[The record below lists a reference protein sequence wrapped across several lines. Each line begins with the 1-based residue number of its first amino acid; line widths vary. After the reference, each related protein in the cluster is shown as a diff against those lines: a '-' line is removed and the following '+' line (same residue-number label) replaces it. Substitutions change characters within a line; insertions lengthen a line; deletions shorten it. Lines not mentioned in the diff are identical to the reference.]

1 MKKMRRTSRKEGT
14 KQLVDLTRT
23 PELLHARNELE
34 IEFKQLTK
42 LNRHELTYIGL
53 ASGIGIAL
61 DALCIGIPHPTR
73 YGLSAGPIPDFVNK
87 TLHKVLTQDRIDL
100 LSDAAHVPFDAP
112 NNLKTIIH
120 VDGLNPFM
128 HRLVSL
134 GHDPVLGLLFGT
146 ADIQKGTMTTIDLSG
161 KIVSQVMANG
171 RPLSL
176 ESILHSFCVEII
188 HLLSDVGTPMGLPVP
203 FMSLG
208 SLLRFKLPGEDE
220 LLASEVIKSLYY
232 QGYNLNHFI
241 AQGIP
246 GMVAELIVRICFF
259 AELRIKHIEM
269 SPKMRHRK
277 LATILTIT
285 DCLIMSGNVVK
296 TVVTKN
302 PAAFNYAQ
310 FLRTM
315 PKLVK
320 QLILFIKDRGSQRD
334 AFLEAGLRRY
344 VADNNL
350 EPLVIQLGVNQ
361 SEIDPVLFDL
371 SA

>member
-1 MKKMRRTSRKEGT
+1 MKKMRRTSRKDGT
-14 KQLVDLTRT
+14 RQLVDLTRT

-42 LNRHELTYIGL
+42 LNRHELIYIGL

-87 TLHKVLTQDRIDL
+87 TIHKVLTQDRIDL

-146 ADIQKGTMTTIDLSG
+146 VDIQKGTMTTIDLSG
-161 KIVSQVMANG
+161 NIVSQVMRDG
-171 RPLSL
+171 TPVSVQSL
-176 ESILHSFCVEII
+176 LHSLCLEII
-188 HLLSDVGTPMGLPVP
+188 HLLSDAGTPMGLPMP

-208 SLLRFKLPGEDE
+208 SLLRFKLPGEED
-220 LLASEVIKSLYY
+220 LLVSDVIQSLYF

-241 AQGIP
+241 AQGFP
-246 GMVAELIVRICFF
+246 GIIAELIVRICFF
-259 AELRIKHIEM
+259 AEIRVKHIDM
-269 SPKMRHRK
+269 DPKMRKQK
-277 LATILTIT
+277 LAMLLTIM
-285 DCLIMSGNVVK
+285 DCMLMGGNIIK
-296 TVVTKN
+296 TAVTKN
-302 PAAFNYAQ
+302 PASFNYAQ
-310 FLRTM
+310 LLRTM
-315 PKLVK
+315 PKVVK
-320 QLILFIKDRGSQRD
+320 QLIWHLKGEKAEREAFI
-334 AFLEAGLRRY
+334 EAGLKQY
-344 VADNNL
+344 VSDNDL
-350 EPLVIQLGVNQ
+350 EPLVLQLGV
-361 SEIDPVLFDL
+361 SLTEVDPVLIEL
-371 SA
+371 PA